1 MAFCCLCIALALVV
15 AGNVKIAAQ
24 DCDPVHDNWEEQ
36 CNKIPAN
43 VYGSTVSTC
52 MMEASEGDGVAA
64 ANQRGRVSPIICVHR
79 TTTVKWGETGPHGST
94 FRIDF
99 HGHTPFKNN
108 VSIVSNR
115 LFDPTSGV
123 IDPDAIG
130 DCYKYSVE
138 YQISGHSP
146 AIPADP
152 KVIVGCRLFCPMRRG
167 SPVKRMVLEPIDLS
181 RIEPLS

>member
-123 IDPDAIG
+123 IDPDQRPLSRYTCRSQG
-130 DCYKYSVE
+130 DCWLPIILPHASRKPGE
-138 YQISGHSP
+138 K
-146 AIPADP
+146 D
-152 KVIVGCRLFCPMRRG
+152 G
-167 SPVKRMVLEPIDLS
+167 S
-181 RIEPLS
+181 

>member
-1 MAFCCLCIALALVV
+1 
-15 AGNVKIAAQ
+15 
-24 DCDPVHDNWEEQ
+24 
-36 CNKIPAN
+36 
-43 VYGSTVSTC
+43 
-52 MMEASEGDGVAA
+52 MEASEGDGVAA

-108 VSIVSNR
+108 VSIFSNR

-138 YQISGHSP
+138 HQISGHSP

-152 KVIVGCRLFCPMRRG
+152 KVIVGCPLFCPMRRG